1 MEQSTMMQAVGGI
14 LARNIDPR
22 DLMYLSMEELEE
34 AGKSIAEDIPRGSAE
49 AARVLGR
56 RHRERSLSP
65 DCEIVVLS
73 ACRPTL

>member
-34 AGKSIAEDIPRGSAE
+34 AGKSIAEDIHEE
-49 AARVLGR
+49 ARKRREYLEGDTVKEVYRQIAR
-56 RHRERSLSP
+56 S
-65 DCEIVVLS
+65 
-73 ACRPTL
+73 